1 MTQEA
6 VLSLAQSALVVT
18 VILAAPVLLVSMVIG
33 LLVSIFQAVTSI
45 NEMTLTF
52 IPKVVGIFV
61 ALLVLG
67 PWMMATL
74 LGFTRGLFLQLAT
87 LAH

>member
-67 PWMMATL
+67 PWMMATF

-87 LAH
+87 LAR

>member
-6 VLSLAQSALVVT
+6 VMTLAQSALAVT
-18 VILAAPVLLVSMVIG
+18 VVLAAPVLLVSMVIG
-33 LLVSIFQAVTSI
+33 LVVSIFQAVTQI

-52 IPKVVGIFV
+52 IPKIAGIFV
-61 ALLVLG
+61 ALVVLG

-74 LGFTRGLFLQLAT
+74 LGFTRSLFLQLAT
-87 LAH
+87 LPH

>member
-61 ALLVLG
+61 ALLILG